1 MFHFGTEL
9 LFSLF
14 TNLRYDKRWMQFR
27 LEDVFL
33 MTTKQLQK
41 DAMRVLKETSRTFYI
56 PITFLEKEL
65 KLTVA
70 AAYLA
75 MRAIDEIEDHE
86 EVSNEVKHAT
96 LLKVADLLKAPSFD
110 NNAYLDALAPVKEK
124 MPEVT
129 LRLADWLQVCPQ
141 GALPIVTSATSEMAE
156 GMAKWALANWQVH
169 TKEDL
174 DDYTY
179 YVAGLVGVML
189 SELWEWSAGTKTD
202 RELAIGYGRGL
213 QAVNILRNEQE
224 DLDERGVSFVPD
236 GWTRTELF
244 AYAEENL
251 AKADLYMKDLD
262 KRSIKL
268 FCKLPLALAHKT
280 LQAMRDGR
288 DKMSRAEVEATVEEV
303 QAD

>member
-1 MFHFGTEL
+1 M
-9 LFSLF
+9 
-14 TNLRYDKRWMQFR
+14 TNK
-27 LEDVFL
+27 
-33 MTTKQLQK
+33 TLQK
-41 DAMRVLKETSRTFYI
+41 DTMRVLKDTSRTFFI

-65 KLTVA
+65 KMTVA

-86 EVSNEVKHAT
+86 EVANEVKHDI
-96 LLKVADLLKAPSFD
+96 LLKVAQILLAEEFD
-110 NNAYLDALAPVKEK
+110 QVAYAEALAPIHDK

-129 LRLADWLQVCPQ
+129 LRLADWIEVCPKE
-141 GALPIVTSATSEMAE
+141 ARSIVTSATSEMAG
-156 GMAKWALANWQVH
+156 GMAKWALANWQVK

-189 SELWEWSAGTKTD
+189 SELWEWNAGVKTD
-202 RELAIGYGRGL
+202 RDLAIGYGRGL

-224 DLDERGVSFVPD
+224 DMDERGVSFVPD

-251 AKADLYMKDLD
+251 AKADLYMKDIH

-268 FCKLPLALAHKT
+268 FCRLPLALAHKT
-280 LQAMRDGR
+280 LQALKEGR
-288 DKMSRAEVEATVEEV
+288 EKVTRAEVEATVEEI
-303 QAD
+303 QQD